1 MFCKICKWQIQIQN
15 EYICIAVLLDRYIF
29 EMNLWYFPSFTI
41 RYGYIMWCCT
51 CNWRVEW
58 VLPEALRLTCSK
70 NSLAIDVIYSLN
82 RSWGMQK
89 LFAYNIFFWHFLPS
103 NYSLTWYC
111 PSAKGS
117 NTLWYGRKLNHNWIC
132 IIGRATHNEDN
143 RYNCSDIYN

>member
-1 MFCKICKWQIQIQN
+1 
-15 EYICIAVLLDRYIF
+15 
-29 EMNLWYFPSFTI
+29 
-41 RYGYIMWCCT
+41 MWCST

-82 RSWGMQK
+82 RSWGIQK

-143 RYNCSDIYN
+143 MYNCSDIYNYKSFFSYIIHSSINVNAIFEQLTYLSLIVSIRL